1 MSRPRFCT
9 SRVPC
14 AVARVGLV
22 MFSSA
27 PMLRGSLDDVRSC
40 VEPATVWV
48 AVHPYLMRV
57 DGLMPRLLLD
67 DLPLMARPERRS

>member
-40 VEPATVWV
+40 VEPGTVWV
-48 AVHPYLMRV
+48 GRRTPV
-57 DGLMPRLLLD
+57 LD
-67 DLPLMARPERRS
+67 ALMA